1 MIGIYKFTNK
11 FDRKVYMEQNI
22 LRSYS
27 RNASAVE
34 GRTVSGYAI
43 RFDEES
49 QNLGFYETI
58 ARGAV
63 TDEIIKN
70 SDVFAR
76 MDHRDDVVLARSR
89 YGEGSLS
96 LELREDGLFYSFEC
110 PNTIWGDELLEHIRR
125 GEISTSSFAFSLPDN
140 KECQRWYKDENGRLC
155 RTIYQIGAL
164 YDVSPVFEPAYL
176 TTSCSARSKEAE
188 DALNEIEAREAAEKE
203 AEAEEK
209 RKEEENRKNEI
220 IANLD
225 KRLKS
230 FLEKVNI

>member
-1 MIGIYKFTNK
+1 
-11 FDRKVYMEQNI
+11 MEQNI
-22 LRSYS
+22 LRSYY
-27 RNASAVE
+27 RNASTVE

-63 TDEIIKN
+63 TEDTVKN
-70 SDVFAR
+70 SDIFAR

-96 LELREDGLFYSFEC
+96 LELREDGLFYSFEA

-125 GEISTSSFAFSLPDN
+125 GEISTSSFAFSLPDT

-155 RTIYQIGAL
+155 RTIYQISAL

-188 DALNEIEAREAAEKE
+188 DALNELEAREAAEKQ
-203 AEAEEK
+203 AEEDAK
-209 RKEEENRKNEI
+209 KAEILSKLDERMKEFYKKI
-220 IANLD
+220 
-225 KRLKS
+225 
-230 FLEKVNI
+230 NI

>member
-1 MIGIYKFTNK
+1 
-11 FDRKVYMEQNI
+11 MEQNI

-27 RNASAVE
+27 RNASTVE

-188 DALNEIEAREAAEKE
+188 DALNEIEAREVAEKE
-203 AEAEEK
+203 AEAKAKAEEEEK
-209 RKEEENRKNEI
+209 RKNEI
-220 IANLD
+220 LSNLD
-225 KRLKS
+225 NKLKD
-230 FLEKVNI
+230 FLGSINI

>member
-1 MIGIYKFTNK
+1 MNK
-11 FDRKVYMEQNI
+11 TI

-27 RNASAVE
+27 RGQSNVE

-58 ARGAV
+58 AKGAV
-63 TDEIIKN
+63 TEDTVRN

-89 YGEGSLS
+89 YGEGSLT
-96 LELREDGLFYSFEC
+96 LELREDGLFYSFES
-110 PNTIWGDELLEHIRR
+110 PNTIWGDELLEHIKR
-125 GEISTSSFAFSLPDN
+125 GEISTSSFAFSLPDTRD
-140 KECQRWYKDENGRLC
+140 CQKWYKDEQGRLC
-155 RTIYQIGAL
+155 RTIYQIGSL

-188 DALNEIEAREAAEKE
+188 DALNEIEAK
-203 AEAEEK
+203 EAEEK
-209 RKEEENRKNEI
+209 AKEEQVKRDEV
-220 IANLD
+220 IAILD
-225 KRLKS
+225 IRLHD
-230 FLEKVNI
+230 FYEKINI

>member
-1 MIGIYKFTNK
+1 MK
-11 FDRKVYMEQNI
+11 QNI

-27 RNASAVE
+27 RNASTVE

-63 TDEIIKN
+63 TEDTVKN
-70 SDVFAR
+70 SDIFAR

-96 LELREDGLFYSFEC
+96 LELREDGLFYSFEA

-140 KECQRWYKDENGRLC
+140 KECQRWYKDESGRLC
-155 RTIYQIGAL
+155 RTIYQISAL

-188 DALNEIEAREAAEKE
+188 DALNQLEAAEEE
-203 AEAEEK
+203 AKKAEEERIK
-209 RKEEENRKNEI
+209 RDEV
-220 IANLD
+220 IAILD
-225 KRLKS
+225 IRLHDFYDKI
-230 FLEKVNI
+230 NI

>member
-1 MIGIYKFTNK
+1 
-11 FDRKVYMEQNI
+11 MEDKI

-27 RNASAVE
+27 RNASTVE

-89 YGEGSLS
+89 YGEGSLT

-125 GEISTSSFAFSLPDN
+125 GEISTSSFAFTLPDN
-140 KECQRWYKDENGRLC
+140 KECQRWYKDDNGRLC
-155 RTIYQIGAL
+155 RTIYQIDRL
-164 YDVSPVFEPAYL
+164 WDVSPVFEPAYL

-188 DALNEIEAREAAEKE
+188 DALVELEAREAEQKQ
-203 AEAEEK
+203 AEEQT
-209 RKEEENRKNEI
+209 RKDEI
-220 IANLD
+220 IAILD
-225 KRLKS
+225 IRLKD
-230 FLEKVNI
+230 FLGSINI

>member
-1 MIGIYKFTNK
+1 
-11 FDRKVYMEQNI
+11 MEEKI
-22 LRSYS
+22 IRSYS
-27 RNASAVE
+27 NSE
-34 GRTVSGYAI
+34 SSLDGRTISGYAI

-89 YGEGSLS
+89 YGEGSLN

-110 PNTIWGDELLEHIRR
+110 PNTIWGDELLEHIKR
-125 GEISTSSFAFSLPDN
+125 GEISTSSFAFSLPNND
-140 KECQRWYKDENGRLC
+140 ECQRWYKDNDGRLC
-155 RTIYQIGAL
+155 RTIYHIERL

-188 DALNEIEAREAAEKE
+188 DALKELEAQEELEKRQ
-203 AEAEEK
+203 AEEERINK
-209 RKEEENRKNEI
+209 IKE
-220 IANLD
+220 NLD
-225 KRLKS
+225 NKLKE
-230 FLEKVNI
+230 FYKNISL

>member
-1 MIGIYKFTNK
+1 MNK
-11 FDRKVYMEQNI
+11 I

-27 RNASAVE
+27 RNASTVE

-63 TDEIIKN
+63 TEDIIKN
-70 SDVFAR
+70 SDIFAR

-89 YGEGSLS
+89 YGEGSLT

-125 GEISTSSFAFSLPDN
+125 GEISTSSFAFTLPDN

-155 RTIYQIGAL
+155 RTIYQIDRL
-164 YDVSPVFEPAYL
+164 WDVSPVFEPAYL

-188 DALNEIEAREAAEKE
+188 DALTELEARELEQQQAE
-203 AEAEEK
+203 EEK
-209 RKEEENRKNEI
+209 RINDIHDKLNNKLSEFYKNI
-220 IANLD
+220 SL
-225 KRLKS
+225 
-230 FLEKVNI
+230 